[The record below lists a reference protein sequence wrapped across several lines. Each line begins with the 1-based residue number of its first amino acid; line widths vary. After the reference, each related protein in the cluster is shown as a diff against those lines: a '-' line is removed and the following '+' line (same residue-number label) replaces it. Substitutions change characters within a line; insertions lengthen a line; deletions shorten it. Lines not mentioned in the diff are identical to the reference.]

1 MLNNDKCFISVIS
14 PHQSV
19 DQLKKY
25 NCVLLRRVYL
35 KGRNSVCLYA
45 RKQSLMFVRGKWTRE
60 HTVSNYYPKRAE
72 NDGPTTFLPK
82 YHIQH
87 RTASP

>member
-1 MLNNDKCFISVIS
+1 MFYFSNS

-25 NCVLLRRVYL
+25 SCVLLRRVYL

-45 RKQSLMFVRGKWTRE
+45 RKQNLMFVRGKWTRE
-60 HTVSNYYPKRAE
+60 HSELMCVSLVHNQVNA
-72 NDGPTTFLPK
+72 N
-82 YHIQH
+82 
-87 RTASP
+87 A